1 MPQGSTLLYTNWL
14 EQRLPGLV
22 APWRP
27 HFSFSPCSL
36 FVALVALVALVAFV
50 ADVLFYQ
57 KGRRQERNYEHKLLN
72 AVRCMRSLDC
82 DSDVNVEKFSF
93 ADESKPQEYRQ
104 Q

>member
-1 MPQGSTLLYTNWL
+1 MPQGSTLPYTNWL

-22 APWRP
+22 APWRL
-27 HFSFSPCSL
+27 HFSFSPCL
-36 FVALVALVALVAFV
+36 QFVALVALVAFV

-93 ADESKPQEYRQ
+93 ADESKPQEYCQ

>member
-1 MPQGSTLLYTNWL
+1 MPQGATLPYTNWL

-36 FVALVALVALVAFV
+36 FVALVALV

-93 ADESKPQEYRQ
+93 ADESKPQEYCQ